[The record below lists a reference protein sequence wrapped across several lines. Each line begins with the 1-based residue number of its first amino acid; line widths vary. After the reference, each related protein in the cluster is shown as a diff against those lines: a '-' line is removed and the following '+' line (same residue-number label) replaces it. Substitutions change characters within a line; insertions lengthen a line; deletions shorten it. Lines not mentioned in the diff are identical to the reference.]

1 MRFEPV
7 AVAFEEIEK
16 TTKRLD
22 MTIQLAT
29 LFEKTP
35 AEDMQNVIYLLQ
47 GRLAPAYENLETG
60 LGEKL
65 VIQAIS
71 KATGYPKEDVEKRF
85 KKTGDL
91 GESAAQFLEKK
102 TQQSLVKQVLS
113 VKKVHENFM
122 KLATQ
127 TGEGTQET
135 KIRLLAEL
143 LNSSTPSEG
152 KFITRFALGALRLG
166 VGDPTLMD
174 ALAQVHLKEF
184 TKQNP
189 KLIQE
194 IEEKITKKSDEEK
207 ERKLR
212 TKLREQIE
220 AKYNIH
226 SDLGYVATLL
236 AEKGLKGL
244 DTIDLEPGVPIRPTL
259 AERLPYSKDI
269 IEKLGKCMVEAKY
282 DGFRCI
288 SGFTSIYEQTKG
300 LIPVRDIQKGDHVLT
315 HKGVFKKVIAKN
327 TRKVDKGERVF
338 RLQTYF
344 GNDFKISEKHPVLT
358 NRKTPKWVPIEKL
371 HKTDEMIFP
380 IPKFREKSILGNE
393 MDLRNSEGYA
403 KKIRITNEFFR
414 FIGYWIGDGYTNDYH
429 NTERVGIIFN
439 AKTERNLCREYQKM
453 IEGLFHVNTTINTH
467 NGALYLYWRDAPFK
481 KWLTTHF
488 RREWKGKIIPT
499 WFFGIEKDQFESF
512 MKGWIE
518 SDGHTDEMGRTA
530 ITTKESDLA
539 MRAQLLGLHFG
550 QVIGIRKIRVKM
562 REKTNTYCKL
572 IVQKSERKA
581 RIAGGK
587 LYIKILKLEELKRY
601 DPRLTLY
608 NIQVEGDESYC
619 TNMATLHNC
628 QIHKKGEKITIFSR
642 NLESMTDMFPE
653 IVEAAKKEL
662 KSKECIVEGE
672 ALAVNEET
680 NEFFPFQ
687 ITIQRKRK
695 YDIEEKAKELP
706 LKLFLFDVMYVDG
719 KNVMAKPFHER
730 RKILSAL
737 ITGKGTI
744 ETTKGIITDQS
755 KEIDQFFNE
764 NVSAGLEGIV
774 CKDLNAPYIA
784 GARKFAW
791 IKLKRSYKGELQDSV
806 DLVILGFYKGKGKR
820 TEFGLGGLLA
830 GVYDEERDEFKSIT
844 RIGTGFSEQMLQE
857 LHDLLMKHK
866 VDHKPARVDSE
877 IEPHIWVQPKFV
889 IEVRADEITQSPMH
903 TAGKE
908 TGTGYAL
915 RFPRILKLRNDKT
928 PEQATSVKEI
938 LDMYAEQKRVKV
950 EGRE

>member
-7 AVAFEEIEK
+7 ADAFYEIEK

-22 MTIQLAT
+22 MTIQLAA
-29 LFEKTP
+29 LFDKTP
-35 AEDMQNVIYLLQ
+35 AEDMRNVIYLLQ

-60 LGEKL
+60 LGEKF
-65 VIQAIS
+65 VIQAIG
-71 KATGYPKEDVEKRF
+71 KATGYSKEEVEKKF

-91 GESAAQFLEKK
+91 GQTAAEFLEKK
-102 TQQSLVKQVLS
+102 TQQALVKQTLS

-143 LNSSTPSEG
+143 LNASTPNEG
-152 KFITRFALGALRLG
+152 KFVTRFALGALRLG

-184 TKQNP
+184 TQHNP

-194 IEEKITKKSDEEK
+194 IEEKITKKTDEEK

-236 AEKGLKGL
+236 MEHGLKGL
-244 DTIDLEPGVPIRPTL
+244 DKIDLEPGVPIRPTL
-259 AERLPYSKDI
+259 AERLPFSKDI

-282 DGFRCI
+282 DGFR
-288 SGFTSIYEQTKG
+288 
-300 LIPVRDIQKGDHVLT
+300 V
-315 HKGVFKKVIAKN
+315 
-327 TRKVDKGERVF
+327 
-338 RLQTYF
+338 
-344 GNDFKISEKHPVLT
+344 
-358 NRKTPKWVPIEKL
+358 
-371 HKTDEMIFP
+371 
-380 IPKFREKSILGNE
+380 
-393 MDLRNSEGYA
+393 
-403 KKIRITNEFFR
+403 
-414 FIGYWIGDGYTNDYH
+414 
-429 NTERVGIIFN
+429 
-439 AKTERNLCREYQKM
+439 
-453 IEGLFHVNTTINTH
+453 
-467 NGALYLYWRDAPFK
+467 
-481 KWLTTHF
+481 
-488 RREWKGKIIPT
+488 
-499 WFFGIEKDQFESF
+499 
-512 MKGWIE
+512 
-518 SDGHTDEMGRTA
+518 
-530 ITTKESDLA
+530 
-539 MRAQLLGLHFG
+539 
-550 QVIGIRKIRVKM
+550 QV
-562 REKTNTYCKL
+562 
-572 IVQKSERKA
+572 
-581 RIAGGK
+581 
-587 LYIKILKLEELKRY
+587 
-601 DPRLTLY
+601 
-608 NIQVEGDESYC
+608 
-619 TNMATLHNC
+619 
-628 QIHKKGEKITIFSR
+628 HKKGNTITIFSR

-695 YDIEEKAKELP
+695 YDVEEKAKELP
-706 LKLFLFDVMYVDG
+706 LKLFLFDVMYMDG
-719 KNVMAKPFHER
+719 KNIMSKPFHER
-730 RKILSAL
+730 RKILSSL
-737 ITGKGTI
+737 IQGKGTI
-744 ETTKGIITDQS
+744 EPTKSIITDQP

-857 LHDLLMKHK
+857 LHDLLMKHR
-866 VDHKPARVDSE
+866 VSHKPARVDSE
-877 IEPHIWVQPKFV
+877 VIPHEWVTPKFV
-889 IEVRADEITQSPMH
+889 VEVRADEITQSPMH

-908 TGTGYAL
+908 NGTGYAL

-938 LDMYAEQKRVKV
+938 LDMYKEQKRVKV